1 MWRSAALSVLAL
13 ALLGGCAGGETP
25 EPIPSAEITSP
36 ALIGGAVEPRPIA
49 VVVREHP
56 HLAPGRISTLHTG
69 GYNADV
75 HLASGPL
82 ARNPKVISRQASS
95 APGGMCSTVTFDRDG
110 LLVTFCASL
119 TGFELNLLKPRTLEL
134 LARYR
139 MGRRPSTFAALVTL
153 DPDKIMS
160 DTSGG
165 AYFYLD
171 NEDHV
176 VLADSRQRVR
186 RIGHRKAGEGEWEFF
201 VADSWDISDIV
212 PNDCLAPTN
221 WFPSGECDPVTSV
234 MPDHDGLIWWVT
246 RFGRIGTV
254 DPKTGAAKVLHLAGE
269 EIQNSSAVAADG
281 VYIVSD
287 HAMYGLEAAEDG
299 TPRVVWRE
307 AYDRGSRRKAGLINQ
322 GAGSTPTLVGDD
334 YVTTN
339 DNADERVNL
348 LVYRRGPKVR
358 GERLVCKVPLFDAG
372 SSAAEISM
380 IAWGRSII
388 LQNTYGYLNALQQKD
403 WESVV
408 GGITRIDIREDESG
422 CDTVWTSPERS
433 PSVVSKLSAGNGLV
447 YSYTFEPQDNG
458 ENAWYLTALDAR
470 TGETVFKILTGAGSK
485 YDNNWGVITIGP
497 DGTAYV
503 STLKGLLAIWDQG

>member
-1 MWRSAALSVLAL
+1 
-13 ALLGGCAGGETP
+13 
-25 EPIPSAEITSP
+25 
-36 ALIGGAVEPRPIA
+36 
-49 VVVREHP
+49 
-56 HLAPGRISTLHTG
+56 
-69 GYNADV
+69 
-75 HLASGPL
+75 
-82 ARNPKVISRQASS
+82 
-95 APGGMCSTVTFDRDG
+95 
-110 LLVTFCASL
+110 
-119 TGFELNLLKPRTLEL
+119 
-134 LARYR
+134 
-139 MGRRPSTFAALVTL
+139 L

-165 AYFYLD
+165 AYFYFD

-186 RIGHRKAGEGEWEFF
+186 RIGHRQTRAGKWEFF

-212 PNDCLAPTN
+212 PHDCLAPTN

-246 RFGRIGTV
+246 RFGRIGTL
-254 DPKTGAAKVLHLAGE
+254 DPKTGIARVLHLAGE

-307 AYDRGSRRKAGLINQ
+307 AYDRGSKRKAGLINQ
-322 GAGSTPTLVGDD
+322 GAGSTPTLVGED
-334 YVTTN
+334 YVATN

-348 LVYRRGPKVR
+348 LVYRRAPQVQR
-358 GERLVCKVPLFDAG
+358 ERLICRVPLFEAG
-372 SSAAEISM
+372 ASAAEISM
-380 IAWGRSII
+380 VAWGRSII
-388 LQNTYGYLNALQQKD
+388 LQNTFGYLNALQQKE
-403 WESVV
+403 WQSVV
-408 GGITRIDIREDESG
+408 GGLTRIDIREDESG
-422 CDTVWTSPERS
+422 CDTVWTSPERA
-433 PSVVSKLSAGNGLV
+433 PSVVSKLSAGNGLL
-447 YSYTFEPQDNG
+447 YTYTFEPQDNG

-470 TGETVFKILTGAGSK
+470 TGKTVFKILTGAGSK